1 MKTTKK
7 RTYNWAKSVNLP
19 SNMFSVDEITEDKF
33 TDIKS
38 NLVGTIIFEKKYNS
52 FYVINHSQKLVQLI
66 NINGTCM
73 VSNTE
78 EVMRMTNELNQLS
91 YVDILMDEEAR
102 LVTIY
107 DHCGMHVYTV
117 RYSMLEAINAD

>member
-1 MKTTKK
+1 MKTPTKRSYK
-7 RTYNWAKSVNLP
+7 WTRSVNLP

-33 TDIKS
+33 ADIKN
-38 NLVGTIIFEKKYNS
+38 NLVGTIIVEKKYNGC
-52 FYVINHSQKLVQLI
+52 YVIDHRHRLVQLI
-66 NINGTCM
+66 NIDGTHM

-78 EVMRMTNELNQLS
+78 EVMRVVNELNQLS

-107 DHCGMHVYTV
+107 DHFGMHVYTV
-117 RYSMLEAINAD
+117 RYGMLEAINAD